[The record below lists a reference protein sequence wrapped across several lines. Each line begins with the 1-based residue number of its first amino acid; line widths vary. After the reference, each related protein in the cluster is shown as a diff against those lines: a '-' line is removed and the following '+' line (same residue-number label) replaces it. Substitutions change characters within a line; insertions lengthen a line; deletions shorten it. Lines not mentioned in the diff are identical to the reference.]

1 MNAHVKQ
8 LKGEAAF
15 QWPPN
20 YVRLFAWRQKQ
31 LLLFRSNP
39 KMLEAAKVYYKTHP
53 VEFINDW
60 VDTYDPR
67 NAGVPGKITRMPFV
81 MFPRQVDLT
90 RFLYACLEGE
100 ADGLIEKC
108 RDAGATWLSVA
119 VSVHLWL
126 FFDGISIGW
135 GSRKEQLVDKLGDMD
150 SIFEKIRAVIRG
162 LPAEFLPL
170 GFSEK
175 DHMTYMRVLNPENEA
190 SITGE
195 AGNNIGRGGRKRIY
209 FKDESA
215 HYERPDLIEAALGDN
230 TRVQI
235 DISSVNGTGNVFH
248 RRREAGVEWEPGQPV
263 VKGKANVFVFDWR
276 HHPEK
281 TDEWY
286 NERRRKAEEEGLLH
300 IFAQE
305 VDRDYSSSVE
315 GIIIPSDWVRA
326 AVDAHIKLD
335 FTDDGK
341 WMAGL
346 DVADSGGDRNA
357 LAQRK
362 GVVLKGVKV
371 WGQVDTGVTARRA
384 IQYLKRPNETILMY
398 DCIGVGAGAKAE
410 FNRLKGLEESGER
423 KTTKTPWPEGL
434 KVEPWNAG
442 LPPLF
447 PEKRLIKGD
456 KGSPLIKDHYLNLKA
471 QAWWELR
478 ARFWRTYRAITEG
491 VDIDTDDL
499 ISIDSSG
506 FSTEELAQ
514 LIKELSQATSSLS
527 PGRLKLMVNKTPEG
541 TRSPNMADAVVMA
554 YWPVTTRY
562 SLDNVG

>member
-1 MNAHVKQ
+1 MSFH
-8 LKGEAAF
+8 
-15 QWPPN
+15 WPPD
-20 YVRLFAWRQKQ
+20 YVKLFAWRQSQ
-31 LLLFRSNP
+31 LAAFRTNP
-39 KMLEAAKVYYKTHP
+39 RLISAAKIYYKGHP

-67 NAGVPGKITRMPFV
+67 NAGVPGQITRMPFV
-81 MFPRQVDLT
+81 MFPRQEDLT
-90 RFLYACLEGE
+90 RFLYACIEGE

-126 FFDGISIGW
+126 FHEGMSIGW

-162 LPAEFLPL
+162 LPPEFLPA

-175 DHMTYMRVLNPENEA
+175 DHMTYMRVLNPENGA

-195 AGNNIGRGGRKRIY
+195 AGNNIGRGGRKRVY

-248 RRREAGVEWEPGQPV
+248 RRREAGVEWNPGQPV
-263 VKGKANVFVFDWR
+263 VKDRANVFVFDWR
-276 HHPEK
+276 HHPAK
-281 TDEWY
+281 TNEWY
-286 NERRRKAEEEGLLH
+286 EARRKKAEEEGLLH

-326 AVDAHIKLD
+326 AVDAHIKLQ
-335 FTDDGK
+335 FLADGK
-341 WMAGL
+341 WIAGL
-346 DVADSGGDRNA
+346 DVADGGGDRNA
-357 LAQRK
+357 LAQRQ
-362 GVVLKGVKV
+362 GVVLKGVKA
-371 WGQVDTGVTARRA
+371 WGQVDTGVTTRRA
-384 IQYLKRPNETILMY
+384 IQNLHRPAETVLMY
-398 DCIGVGAGAKAE
+398 DCIGVGAGVRAE
-410 FNRLKGLEESGER
+410 FNRLRAAEEAGE
-423 KTTKTPWPEGL
+423 KLADKFPKGL

-442 LPPLF
+442 AGVLF
-447 PEKRLIKGD
+447 PEKHLIKGD
-456 KGSPLIKDHYLNLKA
+456 KGSPKNKDHYLNLKA

-478 ARFWRTYRAITEG
+478 ARFWKTYRAITEG
-491 VDIDTDDL
+491 LDIDTDEL
-499 ISIDSSG
+499 ISIDSSA
-506 FSTEELAQ
+506 FSKEDLAQ

-527 PGRLKLMVNKTPEG
+527 PGRLKLMVDKSPEG

-554 YWPVTTRY
+554 YWPVMSRY

>member
-1 MNAHVKQ
+1 VNAHVAD
-8 LKGEAAF
+8 LKAETAA
-15 QWPPN
+15 WPPN
-20 YVRLFAWRQKQ
+20 YTKLFMWRQKQ
-31 LLLFRSNP
+31 LLMFRSKP
-39 KMLEAAKVYYKTHP
+39 EMIKAAKLYYTTHP

-67 NAGVPGKITRMPFV
+67 NAGVPGKITRMPFI

-90 RFLYACLEGE
+90 NFLYACLHGE

-126 FFDGISIGW
+126 FYDGISIGW
-135 GSRKEQLVDKLGDMD
+135 GSRKEQLVDKIGDMD
-150 SIFEKIRAVIRG
+150 SIFEKIRAVIRN
-162 LPAEFLPL
+162 LPPDFLPL

-175 DHMTYMRVLNPENEA
+175 DHMTYMRVLNPENGA

-195 AGNNIGRGGRKRIY
+195 AGNSIGRGGRKRIY

-248 RRREAGVEWEPGQPV
+248 RRRENGVDWEPGQPV

-281 TDEWY
+281 TQEWY
-286 NERRRKAEEEGLLH
+286 DERRQKAEDEGLLH

-305 VDRDYSSSVE
+305 VDRDYNSSVE
-315 GIIIPSDWVRA
+315 GIIIPAAWVQA
-326 AVDAHIKLD
+326 AVDAHKKLQ

-346 DVADSGGDRNA
+346 DVADGGGDRNA

-384 IQYLKRPNETILMY
+384 IQYLHRPNETSLMY
-398 DCIGVGAGAKAE
+398 DCIGVGAGCKAE
-410 FNRLKGLEESGER
+410 FNRLRGLEDSGETN
-423 KTTKTPWPEGL
+423 TTKTQWPTGL
-434 KVEPWNAG
+434 RVEPWNAG
-442 LPPLF
+442 LPPLY

-478 ARFWRTYRAITEG
+478 ARFWKTWRAINEG
-491 VDIDTDDL
+491 LDIDTEDL
-499 ISIDSSG
+499 ISIDSAS
-506 FSTEELAQ
+506 FSTTELAQ

-554 YWPVTTRY
+554 YWPVMSRY

>member
-1 MNAHVKQ
+1 MNAHVNPKT
-8 LKGEAAF
+8 EAKEA
-15 QWPPN
+15 WPPD
-20 YVRLFAWRQKQ
+20 YVSLFAWRQKQ
-31 LLLFRSNP
+31 LLMFREKP
-39 KMLEAAKVYYKTHP
+39 DMLKAALIYYKDHP
-53 VEFINDW
+53 VEFICDW

-81 MFPRQVDLT
+81 MFERQRDLT
-90 RFLYACLEGE
+90 RFIYACLEGE
-100 ADGLIEKC
+100 ADGLVEKC
-108 RDAGATWLSVA
+108 RDAGATWDAVA

-126 FFDGISIGW
+126 FWDGISIGW
-135 GSRKEQLVDKLGDMD
+135 GSRKEQLVDKIGDMD
-150 SIFEKIRAVIRG
+150 SIFEKIRAVIRN
-162 LPAEFLPL
+162 LPPEFLPA

-175 DHMTYMRVLNPENEA
+175 DHMTYMRVLNPATGA

-248 RRREAGVEWEPGQPV
+248 RRRENGEEWEPGKPV

-276 HHPEK
+276 HCPSK
-281 TDEWY
+281 TDAWY
-286 NERRRKAEEEGLLH
+286 EERRKKAEDEGLLH

-305 VDRDYSSSVE
+305 VDRDYAASVE
-315 GIIIPSDWVRA
+315 GVIIPPDWVRA
-326 AVDAHIKLD
+326 AVDAHIKLQ

-341 WMAGL
+341 WIAGL
-346 DVADSGGDRNA
+346 DVADGGGDRNA

-362 GVVLKGVKV
+362 GVVLKGVRA

-384 IQYLKRPNETILMY
+384 VQYLSRPNETMLMY
-398 DCIGVGAGAKAE
+398 DCIGVGAGVKAE
-410 FNRLKGLEESGER
+410 FNRLRGLEESGEVNTS
-423 KTTKTPWPEGL
+423 KTQWPTGL

-442 LPPLF
+442 AAVLF
-447 PEKRLIKGD
+447 PEKRLIRGD
-456 KGSPLIKDHYLNLKA
+456 KSSPLNKDHYLNLKA

-491 VDIDTDDL
+491 IDIDTEDL

-506 FSTEELAQ
+506 FSKEDLAQ

-527 PGRLKLMVNKTPEG
+527 PGRLKLMVDKAPEG
-541 TRSPNMADAVVMA
+541 TRSPNIADAVVMA
-554 YWPVTTRY
+554 YWPVMSRY
-562 SLDNVG
+562 NLDNV

>member
-1 MNAHVKQ
+1 VNAHAPITA
-8 LKGEAAF
+8 EAPS
-15 QWPPN
+15 WPPD
-20 YVRLFAWRQKQ
+20 YVRLFQWRQRQ
-31 LLLFRSNP
+31 LILFRTKP
-39 KMLEAAKVYYKTHP
+39 EMLAAAKLYYKDHP
-53 VEFINDW
+53 VEFIEDW

-81 MFPRQVDLT
+81 MFPRQRELT
-90 RFLYACLEGE
+90 LFLYACLQGE

-126 FFDGISIGW
+126 FWDGISIGW

-162 LPAEFLPL
+162 LPPEFLPA

-175 DHMTYMRVLNPENEA
+175 DHMTYMRVLNPASQA

-248 RRREAGVEWEPGQPV
+248 RRRENGVEWEPGKPV

-281 TDEWY
+281 TLEWY
-286 NERRRKAEEEGLLH
+286 NERRQKAEDEGLLH

-315 GIIIPSDWVRA
+315 GRIIPKEWIQA
-326 AVDAHIKLD
+326 AVDAHVKLQFLD
-335 FTDDGK
+335 EGK
-341 WMAGL
+341 WVAGL
-346 DVADSGGDRNA
+346 DVADGGGDRNA
-357 LAQRK
+357 LAQRR
-362 GVVLKGVKV
+362 GVVLKKV
-371 WGQVDTGVTARRA
+371 EAWGAVDTGVTARRA
-384 IQYLKRPNETILMY
+384 VQKLVRPNETALMY
-398 DCIGVGAGAKAE
+398 DCIGVGAGVKSE
-410 FNRLKGLEESGER
+410 FNRLRGLEESGEID
-423 KTTKTPWPEGL
+423 TTKTQWPPGL
-434 KVEPWNAG
+434 RVEPWNAG

-456 KGSPLIKDHYLNLKA
+456 KSSPLIKDHYLNIKA

-478 ARFWRTYRAITEG
+478 ARFWKTFRAITEG
-491 VDIDTDDL
+491 IDYDTDDL
-499 ISIDSSG
+499 ISIDSAG
-506 FSTEELAQ
+506 FKTEDLAKLIDELA
-514 LIKELSQATSSLS
+514 QATSSLS
-527 PGRLKLMVNKTPEG
+527 PGRLKLMVDKTPEG

-554 YWPVTTRY
+554 FWPVMSRY
-562 SLDNVG
+562 TLENVG

>member
-1 MNAHVKQ
+1 VNAHVKP
-8 LKGEAAF
+8 EAEA
-15 QWPPN
+15 WPPD
-20 YVRLFAWRQKQ
+20 YVSLFAWRQKQ

-39 KMLEAAKVYYKTHP
+39 KMLEAARLYYKTHP
-53 VEFINDW
+53 VEFICDW

-81 MFPRQVDLT
+81 MFQRQREMT
-90 RFLYACLEGE
+90 QFIYACLEGE
-100 ADGLIEKC
+100 ADGLVEKC
-108 RDAGATWLSVA
+108 RDAGATWDAVA

-126 FFDGISIGW
+126 FWDGISIGW

-162 LPAEFLPL
+162 LPPEFLPRD
-170 GFSEK
+170 FVEDK
-175 DHMTYMRVLNPENEA
+175 HMAYMRVINPETGA

-248 RRREAGVEWEPGQPV
+248 RRRENGLEWEPGQPV
-263 VKGKANVFVFDWR
+263 TKDRANVFVFDWT

-281 TDEWY
+281 TIEWY
-286 NERRRKAEEEGLLH
+286 NERRKKAEDEGLLH
-300 IFAQE
+300 VFAQE
-305 VDRDYSSSVE
+305 VDRDYAASVE
-315 GIIIPSDWVRA
+315 GIIIPQEWVRSA
-326 AVDAHIKLD
+326 IDAHIKLS

-341 WMAGL
+341 WIAGL
-346 DVADSGGDRNA
+346 DVADGGGDRNS

-362 GVVLKGVKV
+362 GVVLKKVKA

-384 IQYLKRPNETILMY
+384 IQQLERPSETALMY
-398 DCIGVGAGAKAE
+398 DCIGVGAGCKAE
-410 FNRLKGLEESGER
+410 FNRLRAAQEAGEVMDVRFPPGLR
-423 KTTKTPWPEGL
+423 
-434 KVEPWNAG
+434 VQPWNAG
-442 LPPLF
+442 AAVLF
-447 PEKRLIKGD
+447 PEKRLIRGD
-456 KGSPLIKDHYLNLKA
+456 KDSPLNKDHYLNLKA

-478 ARFWRTYRAITEG
+478 ARFWRTHRAITEG
-491 VDIDTDDL
+491 IEIDTEDL

-506 FSTEELAQ
+506 FRKEDLAQ

-527 PGRLKLMVNKTPEG
+527 PGRLKLMVDKTPEG

-554 YWPVTTRY
+554 YWPVMSRY
-562 SLDNVG
+562 TLENV

>member
-1 MNAHVKQ
+1 MNAHVAD
-8 LKGEAAF
+8 LKAETA
-15 QWPPN
+15 WPPN
-20 YVRLFAWRQKQ
+20 YTKLFMWRQKQ
-31 LLLFRSNP
+31 LLMFRSKP
-39 KMLEAAKVYYKTHP
+39 EMLKAAKLYYQKHP

-67 NAGVPGKITRMPFV
+67 NAGVPGKITRMPFI
-81 MFPRQVDLT
+81 MFPRQAELT
-90 RFLYACLEGE
+90 QFIYACLEGE

-126 FFDGISIGW
+126 FYDGISIGW
-135 GSRKEQLVDKLGDMD
+135 GSRKEQLVDKIGDMD
-150 SIFEKIRAVIRG
+150 SIFEKIRAVIRN
-162 LPAEFLPL
+162 LPVEFLPQ

-175 DHMTYMRVLNPENEA
+175 DHMTYMRVLNPENGS

-195 AGNNIGRGGRKRIY
+195 AGNSIGRGGRKRIY

-248 RRREAGVEWEPGQPV
+248 RRRENGVDWEPGQPV

-286 NERRRKAEEEGLLH
+286 NERRQKAEDEGLLH

-305 VDRDYSSSVE
+305 VDRDYNSSVE
-315 GIIIPSDWVRA
+315 GIIIPAAWVQA
-326 AVDAHIKLD
+326 AVDAHKKLQ

-346 DVADSGGDRNA
+346 DVADGGGDRNA

-384 IQYLKRPNETILMY
+384 IQYLHRPNETSLMY
-398 DCIGVGAGAKAE
+398 DCIGVGAGCKAE
-410 FNRLKGLEESGER
+410 FNRLRGLEESGETN
-423 KTTKTPWPEGL
+423 TTKTQWPTGL
-434 KVEPWNAG
+434 RVEPWNAG
-442 LPPLF
+442 LPPLY

-456 KGSPLIKDHYLNLKA
+456 KGSPLIKDHYLNLKS

-478 ARFWRTYRAITEG
+478 ARFWKTWRAINEG
-491 VDIDTDDL
+491 LDIDTEDL
-499 ISIDSSG
+499 ISIDSAS
-506 FSTEELAQ
+506 FSTTELAQ

-554 YWPVTTRY
+554 YWPVMSRY

>member
-1 MNAHVKQ
+1 MNQ
-8 LKGEAAF
+8 AAPIDTGGAREV
-15 QWPPN
+15 WPPD
-20 YVRLFAWRQKQ
+20 YVSLFAWRQRQ
-31 LLLFRSNP
+31 LIMFRSKP
-39 KMLEAAKVYYKTHP
+39 HMLEAAKLYYAKNP
-53 VEFINDW
+53 VEFICDW

-81 MFPRQVDLT
+81 MFQRQRELT
-90 RFLYACLEGE
+90 QFIYACLEGE
-100 ADGLIEKC
+100 ADGLVEKC
-108 RDAGATWLSVA
+108 RDAGATWDAVA

-126 FFDGISIGW
+126 FWDGISIGW

-162 LPAEFLPL
+162 LPPEFLPA

-175 DHMTYMRVLNPENEA
+175 DHMTYMRVTNPATQA

-248 RRREAGVEWEPGQPV
+248 RRRENGLEWEPGQPV
-263 VKGKANVFVFDWR
+263 AKDRANVFVFDWT

-281 TDEWY
+281 TMEWY
-286 NERRRKAEEEGLLH
+286 NERRKKAEDEGLLH
-300 IFAQE
+300 VFAQE
-305 VDRDYSSSVE
+305 VDRDYAASVE
-315 GIIIPSDWVRA
+315 GVIIPAEWVRA
-326 AVDAHIKLD
+326 AVDAHVKLQ
-335 FTDDGK
+335 FTDDGR
-341 WMAGL
+341 WIAGL
-346 DVADSGGDRNA
+346 DVADGGGDRNA

-362 GVVLKGVKV
+362 GVVLKRIKA

-384 IQYLKRPNETILMY
+384 IQQLERPNETSIMY
-398 DCIGVGAGAKAE
+398 DCIGVGAGCKAE
-410 FNRLKGLEESGER
+410 FNRLRAAQEAGEVTDVRFPPGLR
-423 KTTKTPWPEGL
+423 
-434 KVEPWNAG
+434 VEPWNAG
-442 LPPLF
+442 AGVLF
-447 PEKRLIKGD
+447 PEKRIIRGD
-456 KGSPLIKDHYLNLKA
+456 KASPLNKDHYLNLKA

-478 ARFWRTYRAITEG
+478 ARFWRTYRALTEG
-491 VDIDTDDL
+491 IEVDTEDL

-506 FSTEELAQ
+506 FSKEDLAQ

-527 PGRLKLMVNKTPEG
+527 PGRLKLMVDKTPEG

-554 YWPVTTRY
+554 YWPVMSRY
-562 SLDNVG
+562 TLENV